1 MFDEMPSYYDDD
13 RRDDRRS
20 DRSDRDRDRDRPRR
34 DRPAYEVEETIE
46 ARRGPA
52 RGGELVRRRRDS
64 SESSVEEV
72 ERKFPPGGDYRRRK
86 DYGPPRRAKS
96 HGGGGRYDDDYDD
109 KPRKKDKRRK
119 SSSLFGCNLLTESR
133 RSSPGLLFF
142 LCFQLTQSSPKTR
155 TSQVIVRTGASS
167 PWNWRRCRG
176 SGRKTRS

>member
-1 MFDEMPSYYDDD
+1 MPSYDDD

-34 DRPAYEVEETIE
+34 DRPTYEVEEVIE

-96 HGGGGRYDDDYDD
+96 HGGGSRYDDDYDD
-109 KPRKKDKRRK
+109 RPRKKDRRRK
-119 SSSLFGCNLLTESR
+119 FSSLFGCNPLTESR
-133 RSSPGLLFF
+133 RSSPGLLFVLDF
-142 LCFQLTQSSPKTR
+142 LLTQSSPKTR
-155 TSQVIVRTGASS
+155 TSQVILRTGASS
-167 PWNWRRCRG
+167 PWNWQRCG
-176 SGRKTRS
+176 GFGRKT